1 LRLRCAVTVTKKNM
15 TLVQQIKN
23 LLLAK
28 QGFSIYLIWVFH
40 ISAMIGIT
48 LGYEDWFMTKTPLN
62 LSFIFVLLLLSFPE
76 RSLKLWAGVAFFFV
90 GGMFLEWVGV
100 HYGFLFGSYAYG
112 ENLGPKL
119 DGIPYFIGINWAV
132 LTLTT
137 GVIATAL
144 VKHPLLRLLIGSGLM
159 VFLDL
164 LLEYSAPVFDFWT
177 FEGGLASLQNYVAWF
192 GFSFLFH
199 LVYQS
204 LKLKGEKVF
213 AYHLYAVHLVFFGYF
228 YVFYY
233 L

>member
-1 LRLRCAVTVTKKNM
+1 M
-15 TLVQQIKN
+15 SQITILK
-23 LLLAK
+23 LLTQ
-28 QGFSIYLIWVFH
+28 QGFSIFLVWLFH
-40 ISAMIGIT
+40 LSAIIGISI
-48 LGYEDWFMTKTPLN
+48 GFEEWFMPKTPLN
-62 LSFIFVLLLLSFPE
+62 LFIVFVLLLLSFSE
-76 RSLKLWAGVAFFFV
+76 RPLKFWLGLVFFFT
-90 GGMFLEWVGV
+90 GGMLLEWVGV
-100 HYGFLFGSYAYG
+100 HYGFLFGTYEYG

-144 VKHPLLRLLIGSGLM
+144 FEHTIVRALFGAALM

-177 FEGGLASLQNYVAWF
+177 FEGGLAPLQNYIAWF
-192 GFSFLFH
+192 GFSLFFH
-199 LVYQS
+199 FIYQS
-204 LKLKGEKVF
+204 LKLKGDTKF